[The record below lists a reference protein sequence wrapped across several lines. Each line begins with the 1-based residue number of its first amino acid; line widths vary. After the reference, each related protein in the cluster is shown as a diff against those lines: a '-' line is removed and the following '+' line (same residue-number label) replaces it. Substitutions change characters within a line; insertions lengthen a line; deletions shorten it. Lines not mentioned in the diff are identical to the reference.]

1 MDGNHES
8 RNPRSGSSNTLTYT
22 VTIYRTNS
30 ETSVCYERVKH
41 CWWAGPI
48 FVVSQLRT
56 TDSPMHDYW
65 EWPAAQIDHVH
76 IEKVV

>member
-1 MDGNHES
+1 MDDNNES

-30 ETSVCYERVKH
+30 ETSVC
-41 CWWAGPI
+41 
-48 FVVSQLRT
+48 
-56 TDSPMHDYW
+56 TDSPMHDDW
-65 EWPAAQIDHVH
+65 GWPAAQIDHVH

>member
-1 MDGNHES
+1 MDDNNES

-41 CWWAGPI
+41 CWSAG
-48 FVVSQLRT
+48 T
-56 TDSPMHDYW
+56 TDSPVHDDW
-65 EWPAAQIDHVH
+65 GWPAAQIDHVH
-76 IEKVV
+76 IEKVS